1 MSSAGIDIVA
11 QMAPS
16 SYATERPDGVRVCSP
31 GAHTQGERGIT
42 SYIVLTVVGSFFTT
56 IIVYGSAT
64 VAYKG
69 IIAVSGQCA
78 LF

>member
-31 GAHTQGERGIT
+31 GGHTPRANGG
-42 SYIVLTVVGSFFTT
+42 
-56 IIVYGSAT
+56 
-64 VAYKG
+64 
-69 IIAVSGQCA
+69 
-78 LF
+78 